1 VLPDLAA
8 GGYETWYPE
17 LRFSTKLSDE
27 VKTIEIEPSG
37 FSLEPIDYGYG
48 VTRTYDFKIKA
59 LKTQTNHMLKL
70 NHLKIGGVCL
80 TGHSGS

>member
-17 LRFSTKLSDE
+17 LRFSTKPSDE

-48 VTRTYDFKIKA
+48 VTRTCDFKIKA
-59 LKTQTNHMLKL
+59 LNMLKL